1 VRLIVYLVEG
11 FVWWLIAQDESR
23 VGLDVCG
30 MKRKEKRARRRE
42 SERIIYSLAYG

>member
-1 VRLIVYLVEG
+1 MRLIVYLVEVY
-11 FVWWLIAQDESR
+11 VWWLIAQDELR

-30 MKRKEKRARRRE
+30 MKRKEKRAWGRE